1 MMNQWGLA
9 GGVSQGKRWPGGVPL
24 NKNPIIYQAEK
35 VLKNEVLINERPL
48 DIVQNIRE
56 IPGQKALEYHRN
68 SHLFNAF
75 WHPMPNLGTEILIN
89 NDIKEMVCKNVIMK
103 LMKLIHYLILLL
115 IKDSIYV
122 KK

>member
-1 MMNQWGLA
+1 MYYDDESVGA
-9 GGVSQGKRWPGGVPL
+9 GRRGVPL

-68 SHLFNAF
+68 SHLFNVFGIQCQTSAQ
-75 WHPMPNLGTEILIN
+75 
-89 NDIKEMVCKNVIMK
+89 K
-103 LMKLIHYLILLL
+103 
-115 IKDSIYV
+115 S
-122 KK
+122 